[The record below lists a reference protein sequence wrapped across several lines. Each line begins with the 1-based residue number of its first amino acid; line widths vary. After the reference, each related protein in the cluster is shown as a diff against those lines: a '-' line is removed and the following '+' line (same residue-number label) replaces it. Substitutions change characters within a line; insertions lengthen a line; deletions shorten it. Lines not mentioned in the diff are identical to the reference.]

1 MNENN
6 FSHSKRNRGIRLT
19 GSLQLLTTFP
29 GVHKT
34 FDEFFVWPWELLERE
49 EWIGSFFISN
59 YYNKKLEVPLFL
71 LWVFFQKSIFC
82 VVRVQF
88 SWMSFIWFK
97 KNFSLK
103 RKKQF
108 WKLPFQL
115 STNVFWAFSAKDYLV
130 MWIYRKPRECRFAL
144 SLRRNEVIDPSLK

>member
-1 MNENN
+1 MKTKEKNINLAKKIHSSWFGPLSGVMNENN

-34 FDEFFVWPWELLERE
+34 FDEFFVWPWELLERG

-97 KNFSLK
+97 KNFSL
-103 RKKQF
+103 RGRSSFENSSSNYLQ
-108 WKLPFQL
+108 
-115 STNVFWAFSAKDYLV
+115 NVFWAFNA
-130 MWIYRKPRECRFAL
+130 FT
-144 SLRRNEVIDPSLK
+144 